1 MSSTDA
7 ALRWTVLLLSAL
19 TLALCWPLWPALLLA
34 AWTASLAR
42 PLLERFERGLKGRRR
57 AAAALALLLFLVLAV
72 PLALITLGIL
82 SGAQDL
88 LASIRESPSTQ
99 SALETITSGNVEAPT
114 VSLPRSVPAAV
125 ELLQRYGSQG
135 VNVLTNV
142 AGAAAKGFVALLI
155 YFGGAFV
162 FLLDGPAAWAWCRK
176 HSPLRPEHLDRLTAA
191 FHETGRGLL
200 VGVGLTSATQ
210 GLVATIV
217 YLSLGIPR
225 WWVLGPITG
234 LATIIPVAGSALVW
248 GPIALGLF
256 VTGSPIKATIL
267 LALGLGLISSVDN
280 VLRPVFA
287 RMGALKLPVFLM
299 FVSIFGGIATVGP
312 WGALLGPLAVRLWI
326 EAMELRK
333 ESAELPTP
341 G

>member
-1 MSSTDA
+1 MRPTDA
-7 ALRWTVLLLSAL
+7 ALRWTVVALSVGLLVV
-19 TLALCWPLWPALLLA
+19 CWPLWPALLLA
-34 AWTASLAR
+34 AWTATLAR

-72 PLALITLGIL
+72 PLGLITLGIL

-88 LASIRESPSTQ
+88 LAAIRESPSTE
-99 SALETITSGNVEAPT
+99 SALATITSGGTEAPT
-114 VSLPRSVPAAV
+114 VAIPRDLAGAL
-125 ELLQRYGSQG
+125 ELAQRYGSQG
-135 VNVLTNV
+135 LSLLTNV
-142 AGAAAKGFVALLI
+142 AGAAAKGLVWLLI

-162 FLLDGPAAWAWCRK
+162 FLLDGPAAWAWCRR

-210 GLVATIV
+210 GLMATVV

-256 VTGSPIKATIL
+256 LTGNPIKGVVL
-267 LALGLGLISSVDN
+267 LALGLGLISTVDN

-287 RMGALKLPVFLM
+287 KMGALKLPVFLM
-299 FVSIFGGIATVGP
+299 FVALFGGIAAVGP
-312 WGALLGPLAVRLWI
+312 WGALLGPLVVRLWI
-326 EAMELRK
+326 EAVELRR
-333 ESAELPTP
+333 ESAETP
-341 G
+341 RTA